1 MKNYYGVNF
10 NEQRK
15 KLLESKKCRF
25 LVDFIKE
32 KANAALEAEYIV
44 DKMSDYM
51 SYYSTGHRD
60 DGEHIR
66 RRDNAIALAAA
77 FWLFNEQKYLDELV
91 DVIHII
97 CNEFTWCIPAH
108 SHIDRN
114 PKMAFVIRQ
123 LDLYQATTARTLTE
137 IAVLLGEK
145 LPYYTLERIEYEL
158 RRRVFEGYKNY
169 PLFPIS
175 ETNTNNWATV
185 TSCGAGAALLHFGT
199 DEEINT
205 FLPRVMNGL
214 DRFIRGADN
223 DGCCREGTGYWR
235 GGYGNYI
242 YLANLLYEYSNGKI
256 DYFKNKK
263 MEAQAYFPQK
273 ARLNKNMTVS
283 FADASS
289 SFNSA
294 PGLFCFLK
302 KKYSGVLL
310 PELELFDKAISNIFY
325 TLIWMDPD
333 YKEDKLS
340 LGYSFL
346 EDSQWYINRKEKFS
360 FAAKGGHNYEPHN
373 HNDLGSFMI
382 VVGEDNPLVD
392 LGAPEYIRYENYD
405 DRMVYLNFSSHGH
418 SVPII
423 DGEYQGL
430 GEEYNTQTVTAND
443 DTFSLNLENAYQKG
457 LIKKANRT
465 FKLSEE
471 GVVLTDVFEY
481 SKENQ
486 VITERFVT
494 RTKPKFKDGEVDLG
508 SAKILFD
515 ANLYSVNAST
525 DSYNKHGW
533 GADPSKLYKVPV
545 YLIDFTAKKEK
556 QTEFLFDIRIK

>member
-1 MKNYYGVNF
+1 
-10 NEQRK
+10 
-15 KLLESKKCRF
+15 
-25 LVDFIKE
+25 
-32 KANAALEAEYIV
+32 
-44 DKMSDYM
+44 MSDYM
-51 SYYSTGHRD
+51 SYYSTGHRND
-60 DGEHIR
+60 KEHIK
-66 RRDNAIALAAA
+66 RRDNCTVLAAA
-77 FWLFNEQKYLDELV
+77 YWLFEEQKYLDELV

-108 SHIDRN
+108 SHMEKEPRVDY
-114 PKMAFVIRQ
+114 VIRK
-123 LDLYQATTARTLTE
+123 LDLYQATTARILTE
-137 IAVLLGEK
+137 VSVLVGDK
-145 LPYYTLERIEYEL
+145 LPYYINERIEYEL
-158 RRRVFEGYKNY
+158 RRRVFDGYKNY

-199 DEEINT
+199 EEEIEAY
-205 FLPRVMNGL
+205 LPRVMNGL
-214 DRFIRGADN
+214 DRFISGADN
-223 DGCCREGTGYWR
+223 DGCCREGTDYWG

-242 YLANLLYEYSNGKI
+242 YLANLLYVYSDGKI
-256 DYFKNKK
+256 DYFNNEK

-283 FADASS
+283 FSDATSNFK
-289 SFNSA
+289 FN

-302 KKYSGVLL
+302 KKYQGVLL
-310 PELELFDKAISNIFY
+310 PELELYNNNIGAMFRD
-325 TLIWMDPD
+325 LIWMDPD

-346 EDSQWYINRKEKFS
+346 KDSQWYINRKEKFS

-392 LGAPEYIRYENYD
+392 LGSPEYIKYDNYD

-423 DGEYQGL
+423 DGQYQGL
-430 GEEYNTQTVTAND
+430 GEEYNTETVTVND
-443 DTFSLNLENAYQKG
+443 DTFSLNFENAYQKG

-465 FKLSEE
+465 FKLSED
-471 GVVLTDVFEY
+471 GVILTDTFEY

-486 VITERFVT
+486 VITERLVT
-494 RTKPKFKDGEVDLG
+494 RTKPEIKESEVDLG

-515 ANLYSVNAST
+515 PNLYSVKVST
-525 DSYNKHGW
+525 DSYNKHGC
-533 GADPSKLYKVPV
+533 GVDPNELYKVPV
-545 YLIDFTAKKEK
+545 YLIDFNAKNEN
-556 QTEFLFDIRIK
+556 QTEFQFDIRIK